1 MKLNNTD
8 FASVVEMYGSSG
20 FDSMEGND
28 KITCWILLL
37 EVVAWCEEMGRIP
50 T

>member
-28 KITCWILLL
+28 KNNMLDPFTGGGSM
-37 EVVAWCEEMGRIP
+37 V
-50 T
+50 